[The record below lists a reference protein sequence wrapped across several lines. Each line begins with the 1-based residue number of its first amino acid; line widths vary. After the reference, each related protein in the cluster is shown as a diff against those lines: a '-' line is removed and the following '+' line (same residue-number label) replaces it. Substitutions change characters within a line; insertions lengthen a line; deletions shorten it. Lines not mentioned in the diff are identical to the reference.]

1 MTNGYIDIKNTDMML
16 IMGGNPAE
24 NHPCGFKWAIEAK
37 KVRNAKMIVVDPRFT
52 RTAATADLF
61 LQIRAGADIAFLGG
75 MIRYAIENHRLA
87 KDYLVN
93 YTNAAFIVKEG
104 FKLPEDGLYSGFN
117 AATQVYDKSTWNYEQ
132 GGNVGGSAEA
142 GAATGVVTAD
152 AAAPAGGAGAAVPAA
167 ATASGPA
174 QAGAP
179 AKAGA
184 ATPAAAAGQPA
195 AAAAAKPAAASAAA
209 PAAAAKP
216 AAAGAATPAVGAAK
230 PAAAAPAAAAGA
242 PPPASLPPNVAYDLS
257 LTHPRCVFQLLKRQ
271 YSRYTPEM
279 VERVTG
285 IPKDEF
291 LKAADLFTS
300 VRKDGDM
307 KKVATIIYAVGWTQ
321 HTFGSQII
329 RTAAMLQLMLGNVG
343 RAGGGVN
350 ALRGHSNIQGATDMA
365 GIFDNL
371 PGYLKVPIPA
381 DTDFAAYAK
390 RITPAAA
397 KPSEWD
403 SFNYWSNTPKFAV
416 SLLKSMYGDA
426 AKKENDWAFSY
437 LPKVDRNYSWTN
449 IWDSMYKG
457 SVKGMFAFGMN
468 GVAIGPD
475 SQKNIEALAKA
486 DWLVVG
492 EIYPDETSEF
502 WNAPGTTAE
511 DQKKINTTVYRLPCA
526 GFAEKDGSM
535 TNSSRWLQWKNVALP
550 PPGQARL
557 DQDILAQIFL
567 KVRELYKKEGGKFPD
582 PILNLAWPYTDPL
595 HPALAEV
602 AKEINGKA
610 LADLEDPKTKQQ
622 IKASQQLPGFA
633 WLKDDGTTAC
643 GNWIYCGSWT
653 EAGSQV
659 ARRGTE
665 DPSGLGIYPNWGW
678 SWPAN
683 RRVLYNRASCDSA
696 GKPWDPA
703 RRQVWWSEAAQK
715 WVGNDV
721 PDFKVDSNPKDHMGP
736 FIMNAEGV
744 GRLFAPLALFA
755 DGPFPEH
762 YEPIESPVANA
773 FHPEQSNN
781 PVVKKFT
788 SAADKYAKTGGE
800 FNVICTTYRLT
811 EHYHYWTKNNP
822 MNVQLIPEPFVEIPV
837 ELAAD
842 LGIKGG
848 DKVKVTSIRSDYV
861 AKAFVTRRIKPMTI
875 DGKKIY
881 QIGIPI
887 HQGFRGIAEDEGEN
901 ARTLVNRLSPTV
913 FDPNAYTP
921 EFKGFLVKIEKA

>member
-1 MTNGYIDIKNTDMML
+1 MTNGYTDIKNTDMML

-75 MIRYAIENHRLA
+75 LLRYAIENNRIA

-104 FKLPEDGLYSGFN
+104 FKLPEDGLFSGYD
-117 AATQVYDKSTWNYEQ
+117 AAKQTYDKSTWNYEA
-132 GGNVGGSAEA
+132 GGNVGPIPAVTTKP
-142 GAATGVVTAD
+142 AA
-152 AAAPAGGAGAAVPAA
+152 AA
-167 ATASGPA
+167 ATAAASGS
-174 QAGAP
+174 GTS
-179 AKAGA
+179 GA
-184 ATPAAAAGQPA
+184 AHPANA
-195 AAAAAKPAAASAAA
+195 AAAAAKSAEKSA
-209 PAAAAKP
+209 PKP
-216 AAAGAATPAVGAAK
+216 GAGAGGGGAAK
-230 PAAAAPAAAAGA
+230 VAPYTTGAAAVPGAAGA
-242 PPPASLPPNVAYDLS
+242 PPPPSLPPNVAYDLS
-257 LTHPRCVFQLLKRQ
+257 LQHPRCVFQLLKQQ

-279 VERVTG
+279 VERITG
-285 IPKDEF
+285 IPKDQF

-321 HTFGSQII
+321 HTFGTQII
-329 RTAAMLQLMLGNVG
+329 RTAAMLQLVLGNVG

-365 GIFDNL
+365 GIYDNL
-371 PGYLKVPIPA
+371 SGYLKVPTPA
-381 DTDFAAYAK
+381 DANFAAYTH
-390 RITPAAA
+390 RITPTAS
-397 KPSEWD
+397 KPTEWD

-416 SLLKSMYGDA
+416 SLLKAMYGDA
-426 AKKENDWAFSY
+426 AKAENDWAFDY
-437 LPKVDRNYSWTN
+437 LPKIDRNYSWTN
-449 IWDSMYKG
+449 IWDNMYRG
-457 SVKGMFAFGMN
+457 SIKGMLAFGMN

-475 SQKNIEALAKA
+475 SQKNIEALKKA
-486 DWLVVG
+486 DFLVVG

-502 WNAPGTTAE
+502 WMSPGITKDE
-511 DQKKINTTVYRLPCA
+511 MKKINTTVYRLPCA

-535 TNSSRWLQWKNVALP
+535 TNSSRWVQWKNAALP

-557 DQDILAQIFL
+557 DQDIVAQIFL

-582 PILNLAWPYTDPL
+582 PILNLTWPYTDPK
-595 HPALAEV
+595 HPALAEL
-602 AKEINGKA
+602 AKEVNGKA

-622 IKASQQLPGFA
+622 IKAGQQLPGFA
-633 WLKDDGTTAC
+633 WLKDDGTTSC
-643 GNWIYCGSWT
+643 GNWLYCGSWT
-653 EAGSQV
+653 EAGPQL

-665 DPSGLGIYPNWGW
+665 DPSGQGIYPGWAW

-683 RRVLYNRASCDSA
+683 RRVMYNRASCNPA
-696 GKPWDPA
+696 GQPWDPE
-703 RRQVWWSEAAQK
+703 RRQIWWSEAGQK
-715 WVGNDV
+715 WIGNDV
-721 PDFKVDSNPKDHMGP
+721 PDFKVDSPPSDHMGP

-744 GRLFAPLALFA
+744 GRIFAPLAAFA

-762 YEPIESPVANA
+762 YEPIESPVANPL
-773 FHPEQSNN
+773 HKNQSNN

-788 SAADKYAKTGGE
+788 TDHDKYAKAGDE
-800 FNVICTTYRLT
+800 FNIICTTYRLT

-822 MNVQLIPEPFVEIPV
+822 VNVQLIPEPFVEIPV
-837 ELAAD
+837 ELAAQ
-842 LGIKGG
+842 LGIQGG
-848 DKVKVTSIRSDYV
+848 EKVKVTSARSHYL
-861 AKAFVTRRIKPMTI
+861 AKAFVTKRIKPMTI
-875 DGKKIY
+875 DGKKVF

-887 HQGFRGIAEDEGEN
+887 HQGFRGIVEDEGRNE
-901 ARTLVNRLSPTV
+901 RTLANRLSPTV

-921 EFKGFLVKIEKA
+921 EFKGFMVKLEKA